1 MRKALQLL
9 VHTPFVALA
18 DLFFIQAGL
27 FAVLF
32 PKIGYVGTP
41 EFSPTMCA
49 NLVPLVS
56 LLSVVILNLFGV
68 YADWLRLPAKRLL
81 YFLCV
86 SSSLICVAVLLMLE
100 WEQHA
105 RLPLTFLARSIFVV
119 SALLAMYRLLLRWLY
134 WSQLGRSRVMVM
146 ALDDDQALTLIRK
159 FEQVA
164 PGWMKFVGYSL
175 LKDFGALEEASDS
188 FDVILL
194 APGLTGERTLVDR
207 CSQMRKRIM
216 VVPGLMEMS
225 LLQASVHE
233 MEDLLVVELRSPH
246 LTSGQRLMKR
256 VFDLVAATT
265 LLVLSS
271 PLLLVTAIL
280 IRLTSNGPVLFKQD
294 RVGRDGVEYQL
305 YKFRTMVADA
315 ERHTGPVLARECDPR
330 ITRLGHTLRSTR
342 IDELPQLINVLIG
355 NMSMIG
361 PRPERRFFV
370 SGFRETLPDYDLRFA
385 AKPGITGLAQVA
397 GSYAT
402 PVEQKL
408 KLDLLYIS
416 NYSVMRDIWI
426 VLRTIPVVFHGERA
440 EGIKSW
446 SPGSIMVEE
455 Q

>member
-9 VHTPFVALA
+9 VHAPFVALA

-32 PKIGYVGTP
+32 PRNGYAGTP
-41 EFSPTMCA
+41 EFSLTMCA
-49 NLVPLVS
+49 NLVPLLS
-56 LLSVVILNLFGV
+56 LLSVVILNLFGL
-68 YADWLRLPAKRLL
+68 YADWLRLPPKRLL

-105 RLPLTFLARSIFVV
+105 RLPLTFLARSIFLV
-119 SALLAMYRLLLRWLY
+119 SGLLTMYRLLLRWLY
-134 WSQLGRSRVMVM
+134 WSQVGHSRVMVM
-146 ALDDDQALTLIRK
+146 ALDDDQALTLIQT

-164 PGWMKFVGYSL
+164 PSWMKFVGYSL
-175 LKDFGALEEASDS
+175 LKDFRALEETSHS

-194 APGLTGERTLVDR
+194 APGLAGERAMVDR
-207 CSQMRKRIM
+207 CAQMRKSIM

-225 LLQASVHE
+225 LLQANVHE

-256 VFDLVAATT
+256 IFDLVVATT
-265 LLVLSS
+265 LLVISS

-315 ERHTGPVLARECDPR
+315 ERHTGPILARECDPR
-330 ITRLGHTLRSTR
+330 ITRLGHALRSNR
-342 IDELPQLINVLIG
+342 VDELPQLINVLIG

-361 PRPERRFFV
+361 PRPERKFFV
-370 SGFRETLPDYDLRFA
+370 NTFRETLPDYDLRFA

-408 KLDLLYIS
+408 KFDLLYIS
-416 NYSVMRDIWI
+416 DYSVMRDIWI
-426 VLRTIPVVFHGERA
+426 LLRTIPVVFHGERA
-440 EGIKSW
+440 EGVKSW
-446 SPGSIMVEE
+446 SAGSIMVEE